1 MFLQSLELFRA
12 VGVAQVIGIQIY
24 DTDAHAVLQ
33 FAFAQLMQIRSP
45 ARILFQVFADMLGD
59 QNVSGIA
66 TIHDSLR
73 HVDASPG
80 DIRLLV

>member
-1 MFLQSLELFRA
+1 M
-12 VGVAQVIGIQIY
+12 
-24 DTDAHAVLQ
+24 LQ